1 MNAENFEKKMNKW
14 VDEELNINN
23 KADNKTD
30 YNIFL
35 ALHKASR
42 EVNLHSRFLYSLLDV
57 NGHHFKQSL
66 FLKEFLSICIPDF
79 FKDISK
85 VYVKR
90 EENNIDI
97 LIKDNKKCIIVE
109 NKIKAKDGDRQIQKY
124 IRQARK
130 EYEKDENIAVIYL
143 SLDRKEPHKKSLGNY
158 NIKGNAIVYG
168 SKQIKFVSINYNNQ
182 IIEWLKRCKKLD
194 INRRLKDVIDQY
206 LDVIN
211 ILYGDFET
219 KKHRRQ
225 LDFIKDHFTNAL
237 EIKFD
242 NYLVKEVAY
251 EIINNFI
258 DDLAKGFN
266 KNKKNNSIRAINI
279 WNNHNTLLE
288 FYSKDW
294 ENEKNTND
302 EKFIL
307 FSLLYRDNGF
317 YMEILPHI
325 NMGEQNWRGIGV
337 KFFGRCRHRD
347 NALFVERIYESG
359 YSNSLELARA
369 INDNKIKIKT
379 ILEKIQEFI
388 KSHEK
393 KVKLINAAIMNKKE
407 IEDIEI

>member
-1 MNAENFEKKMNKW
+1 M
-14 VDEELNINN
+14 
-23 KADNKTD
+23 
-30 YNIFL
+30 
-35 ALHKASR
+35 
-42 EVNLHSRFLYSLLDV
+42 NLHSRFLYSLLDI

-158 NIKGNAIVYG
+158 NIKDTAIVYG
-168 SKQIKFVSINYNNQ
+168 NKQIKFVSINYNNQ
-182 IIEWLKRCKKLD
+182 ITEWLKRCKKLD
-194 INRRLKDVIDQY
+194 INRGLKDVIDQY

-219 KKHRRQ
+219 KKHRKQ

-266 KNKKNNSIRAINI
+266 KNKKIIAYVLSIYGITTILCLNFIVRIGKMKKIQMTRNLYYFHFCIEIMDFI
-279 WNNHNTLLE
+279 W
-288 FYSKDW
+288 
-294 ENEKNTND
+294 
-302 EKFIL
+302 
-307 FSLLYRDNGF
+307 
-317 YMEILPHI
+317 
-325 NMGEQNWRGIGV
+325 
-337 KFFGRCRHRD
+337 KFF
-347 NALFVERIYESG
+347 RI
-359 YSNSLELARA
+359 
-369 INDNKIKIKT
+369 
-379 ILEKIQEFI
+379 
-388 KSHEK
+388 
-393 KVKLINAAIMNKKE
+393 LIWVNRTGE
-407 IEDIEI
+407 E